1 MKFCKQFLNKPS
13 TRKAL
18 QNVFEPYVLK
28 TMKYL
33 QKKSKIK
40 LKKEKLQV
48 AVDNMLKITYESF
61 DKSFMKSCDRLC
73 KEFENTSPCGPENEK
88 VMLKN
93 IQNINQKELT
103 NNTIKRLKSLQTLKR
118 KSQGEN
124 G

>member
-1 MKFCKQFLNKPS
+1 MKFCKKFLKKPS

-33 QKKSKIK
+33 QKKSKVK
-40 LKKEKLQV
+40 LSKEKLQG

-73 KEFENTSPCGPENEK
+73 KEFENTPYPCGPENEK

-93 IQNINQKELT
+93 IQNINQEELT
-103 NNTIKRLKSLQTLKR
+103 NNTIRRLKSLQTLKR
-118 KSQGEN
+118 KYR
-124 G
+124 

>member
-1 MKFCKQFLNKPS
+1 MKFCKQFLKKPS

-18 QNVFEPYVLK
+18 KNVFEPYVLK

-33 QKKSKIK
+33 QKRTKIK
-40 LKKEKLQV
+40 LNKEKLQG

-73 KEFENTSPCGPENEK
+73 KEVENTSPCGPENEK

-93 IQNINQKELT
+93 IQNINQEELT

-118 KSQGEN
+118 KSR
-124 G
+124 